1 MNQHQVITHKLIS
14 GSPEWKAYRFKMFGA
29 SEAAAMLGLSPKT
42 SRTELMNIKHTGN
55 EKEFSDWVQKHIL
68 DKGHEVEALALPIV
82 EELIGDDLYPVTLS
96 TGRQSASC
104 DGLTLSRELAFEH
117 KQWNE
122 RMAEQ
127 VSNDIVPEEHMPQC
141 QQVLKVSGAKKLIF
155 VISNGTA
162 EKMVSMFVYPDRE
175 WFQRLDAGWAQFEID
190 LAAYVPAEVVVPAI
204 AAPQLSLPAVSIQV
218 NGSIALVDNLP
229 DFGVALTAYIARI
242 NKKPETD
249 QDFADLE
256 LTVKRLQAAE
266 VALDAA
272 ENGALAQ
279 TESIDSMR
287 RTVALYREM
296 ARTNRILVE
305 KLVKA
310 EKENRR
316 TKIISDAVAELHAH
330 MNGLNARLG
339 KPYMPAL
346 ASDFQGVVKGLKS
359 IDSMKDKVAT
369 ELARCKIEANS
380 AADRIQA
387 NLTTLRELA
396 KDHVFLFADT
406 AQIVMKANDDLT
418 ALVTLRISEHQAA
431 EDKKAEQLR
440 ESIRKEEAERLEH
453 EQRERRADITAI
465 RGWYDNYCATLD
477 TVESGLKKVAAWI
490 ASPIVWGEMIDEA
503 KAAVEEQRVG
513 LEKRREF
520 LLNQQPTEPEPAP
533 VAQPSPAA
541 PAITHEV
548 VTKIMMPPAVRQAM
562 VPKADTPPTLALG
575 EISTRLRFNCTSAF
589 LATLGFEATTVK
601 AAKLFHEAD
610 FTAICQ
616 ALITHISE
624 VQDQFEPATA

>member
-42 SRTELMNIKHTGN
+42 SRTELLNIKHTGN
-55 EKEFSDWVQKHIL
+55 EKEFSDWVQKYIL

-96 TGRQSASC
+96 IGRQSASC
-104 DGLTLSRELAFEH
+104 DGLTLSRDLAFEH

-162 EKMVSMFVYPDRE
+162 EKMVSMFVSPDLE
-175 WFQRLDAGWAQFEID
+175 WFKRLDAGWAQFEID
-190 LAAYVPAEVVVPAI
+190 LANFVPAEVVVPAV

-296 ARTNRILVE
+296 ARTNRLLVE

-316 TKIISDAVAELHAH
+316 TKIISDAAAELHAH
-330 MNGLNARLG
+330 MNELNARLG
-339 KPYMPAL
+339 KPYMPKVE
-346 ASDFQGVVKGLKS
+346 SDFQGVVKGLKS

-369 ELARCKIEANS
+369 ELARCKIEANA
-380 AADRIQA
+380 AADRIQG
-387 NLTTLRELA
+387 NLTTLREQA
-396 KDHVFLFADT
+396 KDHAFLFADT
-406 AQIVMKANDDLT
+406 AE
-418 ALVTLRISEHQAA
+418 LVLKDPEFVAMAIKTRIDIHTAA
-431 EDKKAEQLR
+431 EQKKTDELR
-440 ESIRKEEAERLEH
+440 ESIRAEE
-453 EQRERRADITAI
+453 
-465 RGWYDNYCATLD
+465 
-477 TVESGLKKVAAWI
+477 
-490 ASPIVWGEMIDEA
+490 EA
-503 KAAVEEQRVG
+503 KATEAIAVAQVSTAVIAQVQSSSMEELEPIAAEIAELVTHEAVVEIMMPDSVVQAMKPAEVPAQLNPEHFNEGVLVVKLGEINARIAPVSISADG
-513 LEKRREF
+513 LEK
-520 LLNQQPTEPEPAP
+520 
-533 VAQPSPAA
+533 
-541 PAITHEV
+541 
-548 VTKIMMPPAVRQAM
+548 
-562 VPKADTPPTLALG
+562 
-575 EISTRLRFNCTSAF
+575 
-589 LATLGFEATTVK
+589 LGFKSIPCKGVARIYRESDFPRICAALVKHITELCPLEA
-601 AAKLFHEAD
+601 A
-610 FTAICQ
+610 
-616 ALITHISE
+616 
-624 VQDQFEPATA
+624 